1 MSDGA
6 FEADEAATPD
16 AASKRQSSPL
26 WIDELPFISMLVLTL
41 GGAAYAS
48 LSPGPS
54 LTFWQILAPVFAV
67 FCIAA
72 GWRRAKTKSA
82 RWRIVW
88 TQVLHWSAI
97 LLAMRLLFLPRVEQ
111 VLDRDAFRL
120 AIIAVMSLGT
130 FLAAVH
136 AASWRLCLVA
146 LLMAVAVPMIA
157 FLQQAILAIIVA
169 GVIAV
174 GAFVA
179 VIWYRRRRAAQTAST
194 QTVA

>member
-26 WIDELPFISMLVLTL
+26 WIDELPFISMLVLAL

-88 TQVLHWSAI
+88 TQALHWSAI

-120 AIIAVMSLGT
+120 AIIAVMSFGDLSSRG
-130 FLAAVH
+130 
-136 AASWRLCLVA
+136 SCG
-146 LLMAVAVPMIA
+146 
-157 FLQQAILAIIVA
+157 IVA
-169 GVIAV
+169 TLLC
-174 GAFVA
+174 GAA
-179 VIWYRRRRAAQTAST
+179 DGRRRADDRIPPASDLGDHRRRRDRGGRLRRSDL
-194 QTVA
+194 V

>member
-1 MSDGA
+1 M
-6 FEADEAATPD
+6 
-16 AASKRQSSPL
+16 
-26 WIDELPFISMLVLTL
+26 
-41 GGAAYAS
+41 
-48 LSPGPS
+48 
-54 LTFWQILAPVFAV
+54 
-67 FCIAA
+67 
-72 GWRRAKTKSA
+72 RAKSA

-111 VLDRDAFRL
+111 VLDRDVSARDHRRD
-120 AIIAVMSLGT
+120 VLGT

-179 VIWYRRRRAAQTAST
+179 VIWYRRRRAAQAAST

>member
-6 FEADEAATPD
+6 FEDEEAAVPD
-16 AASKRQSSPL
+16 ADAKQSSLL
-26 WIDELPFISMLVLTL
+26 WVDELPFISMLVLAL
-41 GGAAYAS
+41 GGAAYAC

-67 FCIAA
+67 FCVAA
-72 GWRRAKTKSA
+72 GWRRAKSKSA

-88 TQVLHWSAI
+88 TQALHWSAI

-130 FLAAVH
+130 FLAGVH
-136 AASWRLCLVA
+136 AASWRLSWWRC
-146 LLMAVAVPMIA
+146 
-157 FLQQAILAIIVA
+157 
-169 GVIAV
+169 
-174 GAFVA
+174 
-179 VIWYRRRRAAQTAST
+179 
-194 QTVA
+194 